1 MTLRLHFAAML
12 GASLVL
18 SVAGAARADTVL
30 AICKTGGCACS
41 LSPLTTE
48 EIMLVVGETFG
59 SDTSV
64 DPTRETLVYE
74 PDLGIVTWV
83 DAPRRDIQARF
94 GGEGECPITLFP
106 EPEAMVPLDGTW
118 AWRTLGES
126 TSGCPAALGGM
137 LAASRVEFMST
148 QVDWNGAFHPD
159 LLVEGL
165 PQPDMPGLPPY
176 EWDEVG
182 PYRWVSDNVQSRDCT
197 DDTCAE
203 IAVTLNMTLVAPDRI
218 SGLLSLR
225 SAVDGAQE
233 AIMAGFGLA
242 DCRVRVRYDIIRTG
256 P

>member
-1 MTLRLHFAAML
+1 MTPRLHLAAIL

-18 SVAGAARADTVL
+18 SLPGAARADTVL
-30 AICKTGGCACS
+30 AICRTGGCECS
-41 LSPLTTE
+41 LSPLTAE

-59 SDTSV
+59 SETPV
-64 DPTRETLVYE
+64 DPTRDTLVYE
-74 PDLGIVTWV
+74 PDLDIVTWV
-83 DAPRRDIQARF
+83 DAPRRDIQASF
-94 GGEGECPITLFP
+94 GGEGECPIELFP

-126 TSGCPAALGGM
+126 ILGCPAALGGM

-159 LLVEGL
+159 RLAEGL
-165 PQPDMPGLPPY
+165 PQPDMADASPY
-176 EWDEVG
+176 EWREVG
-182 PYRWVSDNVQSRDCT
+182 PYRWLSDNVQSRECSDG
-197 DDTCAE
+197 TCAE
-203 IAVTLNMTLVAPDRI
+203 IALKLNMTLVAPDRI

-225 SAVDGAQE
+225 SSIDGPQA
-233 AIMAGFGLA
+233 AILAGFGMA